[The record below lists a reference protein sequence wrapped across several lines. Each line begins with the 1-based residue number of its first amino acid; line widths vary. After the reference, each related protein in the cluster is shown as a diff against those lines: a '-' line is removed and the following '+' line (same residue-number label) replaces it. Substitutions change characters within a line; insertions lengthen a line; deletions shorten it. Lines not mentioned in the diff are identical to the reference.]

1 MPLIQPVDS
10 GKARRLRP
18 QAGSSTTYKSA
29 AEKGLS
35 ALGMVLRMA
44 LSIACL
50 LVFAY
55 AANEVLSGDMRHLV
69 PLALSLVVQ
78 CVLVVESDI

>member
-1 MPLIQPVDS
+1 MPLIHPVDS
-10 GKARRLRP
+10 GKARRLRSQP
-18 QAGSSTTYKSA
+18 GSPKTYRSVV
-29 AEKGLS
+29 EKGL
-35 ALGMVLRMA
+35 AGLGMTLRIA

-55 AANEVLSGDMRHLV
+55 AANEVLSGDMRHLI

-78 CVLVVESDI
+78 CVLVIESDI

>member
-10 GKARRLRP
+10 GKARRL
-18 QAGSSTTYKSA
+18 GSQSDPSTTYRSV
-29 AEKGLS
+29 AERGL
-35 ALGMVLRMA
+35 AGLGMVLRIA

-78 CVLVVESDI
+78 CILVLESDI

>member
-1 MPLIQPVDS
+1 MPLIRPVGS
-10 GKARRLRP
+10 EKARRLRSQP
-18 QAGSSTTYKSA
+18 GSAAPYKSA
-29 AEKGLS
+29 AERGLS
-35 ALGMVLRMA
+35 AIGMILRMA

-55 AANEVLSGDMRHLV
+55 AANEVLSGDMRRLV

-78 CVLVVESDI
+78 CALVIESDI

>member
-1 MPLIQPVDS
+1 MPLIHPVDS
-10 GKARRLRP
+10 EKARRLRSQP
-18 QAGSSTTYKSA
+18 GSPYKSA
-29 AEKGLS
+29 AERGLS
-35 ALGMVLRMA
+35 ALGMIMRMA

-78 CVLVVESDI
+78 CALVVESDI